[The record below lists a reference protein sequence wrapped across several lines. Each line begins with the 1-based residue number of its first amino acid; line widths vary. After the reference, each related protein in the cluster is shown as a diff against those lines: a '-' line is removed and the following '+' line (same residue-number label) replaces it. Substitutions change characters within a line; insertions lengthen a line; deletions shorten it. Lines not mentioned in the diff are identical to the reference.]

1 MGNFGVGVLKQFRT
15 TCRVPNFFSSKITPP
30 CYIGR
35 KQIFASKLS
44 QREWGIPDL
53 YEYICTWSTVTQLTV
68 IKRNV
73 EFRGSQFS
81 LFIDNR
87 HIETDALG
95 LILG

>member
-1 MGNFGVGVLKQFRT
+1 MQKSLESKVADEKISA
-15 TCRVPNFFSSKITPP
+15 SSIK
-30 CYIGR
+30 
-35 KQIFASKLS
+35 KLY
-44 QREWGIPDL
+44 L
-53 YEYICTWSTVTQLTV
+53 YEYMYVLGVQLHSL

>member
-1 MGNFGVGVLKQFRT
+1 MQKSLESKVADEKISASSIKNCTCTSTYVLGV
-15 TCRVPNFFSSKITPP
+15 
-30 CYIGR
+30 
-35 KQIFASKLS
+35 
-44 QREWGIPDL
+44 
-53 YEYICTWSTVTQLTV
+53 QLHSL